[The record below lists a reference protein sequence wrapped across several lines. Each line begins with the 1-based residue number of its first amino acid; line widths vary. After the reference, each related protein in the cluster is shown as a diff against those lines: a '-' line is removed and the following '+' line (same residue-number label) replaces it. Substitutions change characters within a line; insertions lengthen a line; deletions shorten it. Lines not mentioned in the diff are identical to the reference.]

1 MSPSAPAPGHSL
13 RIVQVPGKG
22 RGILAGTAFGPGEVV
37 DTAPVVVVPAR
48 QRTSVEET
56 ELGRF
61 CFVWDD
67 RTGSLAFALGRG
79 SLINHSYDP
88 NVVTEKKVAAR
99 LIVFVARRRIEA
111 GEELTINYNG
121 EPSNREP
128 VGFRV
133 HDLSGSGWDDVEPA

>member
-1 MSPSAPAPGHSL
+1 MAPSPAAPRQAL

-37 DTAPVVVVPAR
+37 DTTPVVVVPAR
-48 QRTSVEET
+48 QRSLVETT

-61 CFVWDD
+61 CFIWDD

-99 LIVFVARRRIEA
+99 LIVFVARRAIEA

-133 HDLSGSGWDDVEPA
+133 HDP

>member
-1 MSPSAPAPGHSL
+1 MSPSAPAPGHPL

-22 RGILAGTAFGPGEVV
+22 RGILAGKTFEPGEVV
-37 DTAPVVVVPAR
+37 DITPVVVVPAR
-48 QRTSVEET
+48 QRSWVEKT

-79 SLINHSYDP
+79 SLINHSYEP
-88 NVVTEKKVAAR
+88 NVVTEKKMAAR
-99 LIVFVARRRIEA
+99 LIVFVARREIEA

-121 EPSNREP
+121 EPGSREP
-128 VGFRV
+128 VGFQV
-133 HDLSGSGWDDVEPA
+133 HDP